1 MKERKVKQ
9 VFSGGEYQWEGGGHK
24 ETVKEG
30 EYGGYILYSCMK
42 IEQRN
47 LFKLSYEWGREIRKN
62 DVEGKSN

>member
-30 EYGGYILYSCMK
+30 EYGGYILYSCVE
-42 IEQRN
+42 IE
-47 LFKLSYEWGREIRKN
+47 
-62 DVEGKSN
+62 

>member
-1 MKERKVKQ
+1 MGMSTSGEKVRTERVKV
-9 VFSGGEYQWEGGGHK
+9 
-24 ETVKEG
+24 G